1 METFSLLFLSA
12 LAATII
18 VRLWLSSRQIQHVAV
33 NRDAVP
39 EAFAGKIS
47 LEEHQK
53 AADYTVE
60 KTRLSMISTIW
71 DSALVLLWTFAGG
84 LALFDQ
90 FWSQFDLS
98 PLWLGT
104 GFLIS
109 LTLIMSI
116 IDLPFALYSTFNIEA
131 RYGFNRTTFKLW
143 LSDLIK
149 GGILMLVLGTPLLMT
164 ILWLMESSG
173 EYWWIYAWLVWT
185 SFSLLMMWAYP
196 AFIAPIFNKF
206 SPLENEDLKHRI
218 NNLLERCGF
227 HSQGV
232 YVMDGSKRSSHGN
245 AYFTGFGQNKRIVFF
260 DNLLESLKPEEIEAV
275 LAHELGHFK
284 KNHIRKGLIVSIISS
299 LIGLAVL
306 AWLKNQAWFY
316 TGLGM
321 EQASLHA
328 ALILF
333 AISAPVFTFF
343 LQPIFS
349 QMSRKHEFE
358 ADEFASQQ
366 SDAKNLVTALVSL
379 YRENANTLTPDPIH
393 SAFYDSHPPASVR
406 IAHLTADAT

>member
-1 METFSLLFLSA
+1 METFSLIFLSA

-18 VRLWLSSRQIQHVAV
+18 LRLWLSRRQIQHVAA

-39 EAFAGKIS
+39 EAFTGKIS
-47 LEEHQK
+47 LAEHQK
-53 AADYTVE
+53 AADYTTE
-60 KTRLSMISTIW
+60 KTRLSMLSTLW

-143 LSDLIK
+143 LSDLMK
-149 GGILMLVLGTPLLMT
+149 GGLLMLVIGTPLLMT

-173 EYWWIYAWLVWT
+173 AYWWVYTWLVWT

-206 SPLENEDLKHRI
+206 SPLDNEELKQRI

-284 KNHIRKGLIVSIISS
+284 KHHIRKGLIVSIISS

-316 TGLGM
+316 SGLGM
-321 EQASLHA
+321 EQVSLHA

-333 AISAPVFTFF
+333 AITAPVFTFF
-343 LQPIFS
+343 LQPLFS

-366 SDAKNLVTALVSL
+366 TDAKNLVTALVSL

-406 IAHLTADAT
+406 IAHLTGNAT